1 MAGTPDP
8 SAPATMGDLKSI
20 ETSIGLTL
28 EAKFLELSNLI
39 LALKEAKEPP
49 EKPILEGSL
58 PSNDG
63 DSEEEIE
70 KKKRDEEER
79 LKREAAHKS
88 STSTSPNA
96 KPEGKDGEY
105 HAVPLQ
111 YSLDTPVPHHRIT
124 PLGSP
129 PPLDASAFTSW
140 QHSMKSYFN
149 SASIE
154 LWRIL
159 QVGFNPV
166 DPSNLTRREVSESQL
181 NAVQPSHD

>member
-1 MAGTPDP
+1 MAEGDDP
-8 SAPATMGDLKSI
+8 TAPATMADIKAI
-20 ETSIGLTL
+20 ERSIGSAL
-28 EAKFLELSNLI
+28 EARFLELQNLI
-39 LALKEAKEPP
+39 LQLKDNKDLPP
-49 EKPILEGSL
+49 KPPLEDTL
-58 PSNDG
+58 ASNDG
-63 DSEEEIE
+63 DSEEAKE
-70 KKKRDEEER
+70 KRKRDEEEK
-79 LKREAAHKS
+79 LKNYSEAAHKG

-124 PLGSP
+124 LLGSP

-154 LWRIL
+154 LWRII

-166 DPSNLTRREVSESQL
+166 DPGNLTRREVSE
-181 NAVQPSHD
+181 